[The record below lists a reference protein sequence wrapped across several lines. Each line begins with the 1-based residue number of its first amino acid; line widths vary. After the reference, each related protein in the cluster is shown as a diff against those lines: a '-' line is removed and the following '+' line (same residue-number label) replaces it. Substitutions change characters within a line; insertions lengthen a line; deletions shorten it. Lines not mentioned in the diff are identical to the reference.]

1 VDDEREQRE
10 LEVIHHQMEGTRASL
25 AGKLE
30 TLENQVLGTV
40 QTATS
45 TVTETVE
52 DVKSAVGSVTES
64 VQEAVQSVKET
75 FNLAEQTRR
84 HPWPMLGGSVAA
96 GFLGGW
102 LLGPSRRKEE
112 ERTPTPGP
120 YQAAPFVSPAPAV
133 PAPTVAKSEESEG
146 SGIVQSLK
154 GLAVGTLMGVLR
166 SMLSTS
172 LPEGLRPNVVGI
184 VDDLTAKLGG
194 KPIHDPLGVEAA
206 ARQGNGQHAAPAT
219 TAADEGAALSGR
231 PTASAGRR

>member
-25 AGKLE
+25 AGKIE

-40 QTATS
+40 QTAAS

-52 DVKSAVGSVTES
+52 DVKGVVGTVTES

-112 ERTPTPGP
+112 ERAPGP
-120 YQAAPFVSPAPAV
+120 YQAAPFVSPLASTAAPA
-133 PAPTVAKSEESEG
+133 PIAEKPEESEG

-194 KPIHDPLGVEAA
+194 QPIHDPLGWEEAA
-206 ARQGNGQHAAPAT
+206 EQGNGQHAAPAST
-219 TAADEGAALSGR
+219 ADESPARSGR
-231 PTASAGRR
+231 ATASAGRR

>member
-1 VDDEREQRE
+1 MDDEREQRE
-10 LEVIHHQMEGTRASL
+10 LDLIHRQMEGTRASL

-40 QTATS
+40 QTATN
-45 TVTETVE
+45 TVE

-64 VQEAVQSVKET
+64 VQEAVQTVKET
-75 FNLAEQTRR
+75 FNLAEHTRR
-84 HPWPMLGGSVAA
+84 HPWGMLGGSVAA

-112 ERTPTPGP
+112 PVATPGP
-120 YQAAPFVSPAPAV
+120 YQPAPFVSPPQAPAA
-133 PAPTVAKSEESEG
+133 PASADEESEA

-172 LPEGLRPNVVGI
+172 LPEGLKPQVVGI
-184 VDDLTAKLGG
+184 VDDLTTRLGG
-194 KPIHDPLGVEAA
+194 QPIHDPLGWEAVA
-206 ARQGNGQHAAPAT
+206 ETGNGKQAAPVPT
-219 TAADEGAALSGR
+219 VVDEGPPRSSR
-231 PTASAGRR
+231 RTASSRRR